1 LLFSTNFAVL
11 PEIDG
16 AGLVS
21 NAQLKR
27 AVDGLVKILGRST
40 VDMLVMDFERH
51 GILLEGGGPYDMAHI
66 RETLMRI
73 FGPEGGR
80 LVAERVQAA
89 LQSDANP

>member
-1 LLFSTNFAVL
+1 M

-27 AVDGLVKILGRST
+27 AVDGLTKILGRST

-51 GILLEGGGPYDMAHI
+51 GILLEGGGA
-66 RETLMRI
+66 
-73 FGPEGGR
+73 
-80 LVAERVQAA
+80 V
-89 LQSDANP
+89 

>member
-1 LLFSTNFAVL
+1 MHFSTNFAVL
-11 PEIDG
+11 PEIEG

-27 AVDGLVKILGRST
+27 AVDGLTKILGRST

-51 GILLEGGGPYDMAHI
+51 GILLEGGGPYDMAHL

-80 LVAERVQAA
+80 IVTERVQTA
-89 LQSDANP
+89 LQSDSNP